1 MPFYGRIIDQLIRVN
16 EVKEKKKEKR
26 KIKFNKQIQ

>member
-1 MPFYGRIIDQLIRVN
+1 MLFYGRIIDQLIRVI